1 MSKVVRHEGSLHSL
15 SNRRLF
21 VFRVVANLK
30 RGFTCK
36 AVLLS
41 ADHPRV
47 LALRYDRATQRE
59 QTKWWRA
66 YSTTCN
72 GWWVHVWSD
81 YRWKQEPPP
90 PYEVCVGYKGSL
102 LPRTLDCI
110 PEEVVAHDG
119 KEEVVRDEPRVQ
131 CETLNPGAGT
141 LEEQDVYVEQ
151 ANEGEVSAP
160 AEGNATPSTEYY
172 NLCMDDVSECSSDCF
187 VCSDSDSTKATRS
200 TGTVEDEGDT
210 CEIESGTVEDPG
222 TRCQDET
229 AQYTLGTSHW
239 NKMPR

>member
-1 MSKVVRHEGSLHSL
+1 MSKVVRHEGALHSL

-110 PEEVVAHDG
+110 PEEVVVHEG
-119 KEEVVRDEPRVQ
+119 KEEVVRDEGD
-131 CETLNPGAGT
+131 PGAGT

-151 ANEGEVSAP
+151 ANEGE
-160 AEGNATPSTEYY
+160 GNATPSTEYY
-172 NLCMDDVSECSSDCF
+172 DLCMDDVSECSSDCF